1 MAQYCSKAGERLL
14 VRVLTGLVGIPIL
27 LAVIYLGHWPLFAL
41 VAGMGLI
48 GFHEYKRLWVAK
60 GVHVPYVLGGL
71 FCFGLYTWAVLTPG
85 NANVLGALFAAAA
98 LAVLTWLVFTYP
110 KRTIVDAMVTLGGI
124 VYVGWLLSH
133 LLLLRN
139 LTGGTG
145 WDLGLKW
152 LALALFCTWA
162 ADSFAYFVGMSMGR
176 RKLAPQISPGKSV
189 EGVIGGAAAAV
200 VVGWVMSPVVGIVGW
215 QGGLLGLLISPV
227 SVVGDLAESAL
238 KRYVGAK
245 DSGSLL
251 PGHGGILDRFDSSL
265 FVFPFVYYV
274 ATLLFGR

>member
-1 MAQYCSKAGERLL
+1 ML
-14 VRVLTGLVGIPIL
+14 VRVLTGLVGIPVL
-27 LAVIYLGHWPLFAL
+27 LAVVYLGHWPLFVL

-48 GFHEYKRLWVAK
+48 GFHEYKRLWAAK
-60 GVHVPYVLGGL
+60 GVHVPYALGGL
-71 FCFGLYTWAVLTPG
+71 FCLGFYVWAALASG
-85 NANVLGALFAAAA
+85 NGTVLGALFAGAA
-98 LAVLTWLVFTYP
+98 LSVLGWLVFQYP
-110 KRTIVDAMVTLGGI
+110 KRSILDALVTLSGI

-145 WDLGLKW
+145 WDPGLKW

-189 EGVIGGAAAAV
+189 EGAIGGAAGAV
-200 VVGWVMSPVVGIVGW
+200 VVGWVMSSVVGIAGW

-238 KRYVGAK
+238 KRYVGVK
-245 DSGSLL
+245 DSGKLL
-251 PGHGGILDRFDSSL
+251 PGHGGVLDRFDSSL
-265 FVFPFVYYV
+265 FVLPFVYYV